1 MEPHFFFCNGRVF
14 DLVEKSRH
22 CHTHAALIHRQ
33 SLSISTKPGAVQ
45 SALRARPLQ
54 LLLCHSVPNQCLL
67 PYSGMG
73 AMEPHFFFCNGR
85 VFDHV
90 EKSRHCHKHAALIH
104 HQSLSISTKPGAV
117 QTALNVQ
124 LICWTTSEQDP
135 CNSCCATL
143 FQTNAC
149 CHIQVWVPWNLISF
163 FCNGRVFDHVEK
175 SRHCHTHAA
184 LIHHQSLSGFT
195 KPGAV
200 QTALN
205 VHHLFDHQ

>member
-1 MEPHFFFCNGRVF
+1 MEPHFFFFAMAGC
-14 DLVEKSRH
+14 L
-22 CHTHAALIHRQ
+22 TM
-33 SLSISTKPGAVQ
+33 
-45 SALRARPLQ
+45 LRRA
-54 LLLCHSVPNQCLL
+54 
-67 PYSGMG
+67 GI
-73 AMEPHFFFCNGR
+73 AT
-85 VFDHV
+85 
-90 EKSRHCHKHAALIH
+90 KHAALIH

-184 LIHHQSLSGFT
+184 LIHHQSLSIST

-200 QTALN
+200 QTPLNVLLFALN
-205 VHHLFDHQ
+205 SCEPQLCNCCSVSFSTTALTCFIVMLLLECHGTSLCCFEIESAWPCREKQTKSQT